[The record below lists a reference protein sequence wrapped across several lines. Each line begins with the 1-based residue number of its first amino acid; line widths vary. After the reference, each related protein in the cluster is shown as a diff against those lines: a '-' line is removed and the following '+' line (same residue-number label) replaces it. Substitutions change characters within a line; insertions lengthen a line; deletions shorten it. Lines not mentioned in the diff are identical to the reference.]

1 MLTVQLAKDGALELN
16 WMWLPTFI
24 GQNYPV
30 MRELEKVWRSQ
41 FAGKLKLNEEGLRE
55 AHEFTLKWLC
65 DKFKIN
71 GLGEYLRAIENVRPS

>member
-30 MRELEKVWRSQ
+30 MRELEKAWKET
-41 FAGKLKLNEEGLRE
+41 FTGKLRLNEEGLKE
-55 AHEFTLKWLC
+55 AHEFTIRWLSE
-65 DKFKIN
+65 KFKIN
-71 GLGEYLRAIENVRPS
+71 GLGAYLRAIENVVQ